1 MRFVRGVVAGLLAV
15 VIGGQAL
22 AQPSSQ
28 QATRSQMEEGF
39 AELPVFRSMRDHHP
53 QVFRKIVDEATVGL
67 LAGDTR
73 QELVAR
79 VRPIYLELVASE
91 LPKAS
96 DENLLGAMR
105 VTLAQM
111 RALQTSSPDACYALA
126 IGDQESNFAGE
137 VPEALIAEEQAW
149 AAKLFTQT
157 ATAPVVRQ
165 PGDDSERI
173 GDLAM
178 AAYEA
183 LPRPDRARFMELGG
197 DLVKATSADD
207 RRIGCAFGVA
217 MFELLLEMPQR
228 EAVGLFY
235 ALMVAPEP

>member
-1 MRFVRGVVAGLLAV
+1 MRFVQGVTAGLLAV
-15 VIGGQAL
+15 VIAAQAW
-22 AQPSSQ
+22 AQAPVQ
-28 QATRSQMEEGF
+28 HPTRSQMEEGF

-53 QVFRKIVDEATVGL
+53 QAFRKIIDEATAGL

-73 QELVAR
+73 QELAAR

-96 DENLLGAMR
+96 DENLLGAVQ

-111 RALQTSSPDACYALA
+111 RALQTSAPDACYALA
-126 IGDQESNFAGE
+126 MGDQESNFAGE
-137 VPEALIAEEQAW
+137 VPDALIAEEQAW
-149 AAKLFTQT
+149 AARLFTQT
-157 ATAPVVRQ
+157 AKAPVTRQ
-165 PGDDSERI
+165 PSDDSERI
-173 GDLAM
+173 GDLAL

-217 MFELLLEMPQR
+217 MFELLLDMPDN
-228 EAVGLFY
+228 EAAQLFY